1 MEQFFTVEGLVTLAA
16 GSWANTI
23 PWLVG
28 LAVGFGIMS
37 RLMPCNPGMSL
48 WKDLR
53 GVATD
58 LVYWLIVPLFLEFG
72 RRLMLWTGVKLL
84 YGGAQVGFAAITAL
98 PLWQQC
104 VLILLI
110 QDVILYASHRFFHTR
125 AGWKF
130 HAIHH
135 SPKVVDW
142 MTTARFHPVNHLLGF
157 VLADVA
163 VLLMG
168 FKGEALIALA
178 PFTVIYSSMVHAN
191 LNWTFGPLKYVF
203 ASPVFH
209 RWHHTTEVEGL
220 DKNFA
225 STFPILDV
233 IFGTFYMPAGKVP
246 EQFGNGEPDFPEGF
260 WGQLLHPFRKKP
272 APPPPP
278 PPAVIR
284 RPIRQRTRRRA
295 A

>member
-1 MEQFFTVEGLVTLAA
+1 MEWLVTFAVN
-16 GSWANTI
+16 SWVTI
-23 PWLVG
+23 VPWMVG

-37 RLMPCNPGMSL
+37 CLTPCNPGMSW

-53 GVATD
+53 AVAAD
-58 LVYWLIVPLFLEFG
+58 LMYWLIAPLFLEFG
-72 RRLMLWTGVKLL
+72 RRWMLSAGVLL
-84 YGGAQVGFAAITAL
+84 LFGGAQPGFAAVKEL

-110 QDVILYASHRFFHTR
+110 QDVILYASHRIFHSR
-125 AGWKF
+125 MAWKF
-130 HAIHH
+130 HAVHH

-142 MTTARFHPVNHLLGF
+142 MTTARFHPVNHLLAFG
-157 VLADVA
+157 LADVA

-168 FKGEALIALA
+168 FPREALLALA
-178 PFTVIYSSMVHAN
+178 PFTVIYSAMVHAN
-191 LNWTFGPLKYVF
+191 LNWTFGPLKYLL

-209 RWHHTTEVEGL
+209 RWHHTTEEAGL
-220 DKNFA
+220 NKNFA

-246 EQFGNGEPDFPEGF
+246 EQFGNGEPDYPEGF
-260 WGQLLHPFRKKP
+260 WGQLVHPFRKQPTPP
-272 APPPPP
+272 APPPPTGS
-278 PPAVIR
+278 R
-284 RPIRQRTRRRA
+284 RPIKQRTRRRA